1 MPLFNLTRIN
11 GCYTFCRSIE
21 AYKSC
26 FNNAAIDIPYIALQ
40 LTLSLILSTYFWG
53 LIHLNVFSFQ
63 RFLILMLHIYI
74 YITVF
79 WFVYISNMHPN
90 IVCSLR
96 TTPAFFSFS
105 FLTSMTWFILVDL
118 LEDFITLRGNLCFA
132 TDHFVSLQVYVEI
145 DI

>member
-26 FNNAAIDIPYIALQ
+26 FNNAGIDIPYIALQ
-40 LTLSLILSTYFWG
+40 LTLSLILSTYFSG
-53 LIHLNVFSFQ
+53 LVL
-63 RFLILMLHIYI
+63 